1 MREILLDTQIILWS
15 LFETEKLNK
24 KVVDILKDAHNEI
37 FYSIASMWE
46 VSIKHNLNKLPLS
59 GTEFMHYCEQAGF
72 KKPEIDDRHV
82 IAVETLELK
91 AGQVEHKDPFDK
103 VLLSQAKADGMN
115 FITHDEKF
123 AVYDEPNIWLV

>member
-1 MREILLDTQIILWS
+1 MREILLDTHIILWS

-24 KVVDILKDAHNEI
+24 KIVDILKDAHNEI

-59 GTEFMHYCEQAGF
+59 GTEFMHYCKQAGF
-72 KKPEIDDRHV
+72 KKLKIDDRHIV
-82 IAVETLELK
+82 ALETLEVK
-91 AGQVEHKDPFDK
+91 KGQQAHKDSFDK
-103 VLLSQAKADGMN
+103 VLISQAKADAMN

-123 AVYDEPNIWLV
+123 AAYDEPNVWIV